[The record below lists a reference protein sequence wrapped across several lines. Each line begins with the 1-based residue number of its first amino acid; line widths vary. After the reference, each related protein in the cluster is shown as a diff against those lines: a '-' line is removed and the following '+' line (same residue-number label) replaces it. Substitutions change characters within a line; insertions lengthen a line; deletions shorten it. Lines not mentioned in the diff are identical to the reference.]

1 MFVYRV
7 DGFSVLVDIINHKCF
22 SPVCLMIRCVVDV
35 MSNIGRLEIPNTN
48 IIKTSRKRVRA
59 YVVYTS
65 KYCQWVSM
73 YYRLFMSLSYFS

>member
-35 MSNIGRLEIPNTN
+35 MSNIGRLDFRNTN

-59 YVVYTS
+59 YVVHTS
-65 KYCQWVSM
+65 MSCQWVVM
-73 YYRLFMSLSYFS
+73 VWYLFNTFCLK